1 MSININSLRKFV
13 PLLFTLYPIGLVRA
27 RAVLDRIDTLH
38 EKHADAKQAIAAAAE
53 QYGKFLR
60 LPVVLAKVEPP
71 DGL

>member
-1 MSININSLRKFV
+1 M
-13 PLLFTLYPIGLVRA
+13 
-27 RAVLDRIDTLH
+27 DRIDTLH

>member
-1 MSININSLRKFV
+1 MSVSVKSLGKFV

-38 EKHADAKQAIAAAAE
+38 EKHAAGKQAIAAAAE
-53 QYGKFLR
+53 QYGKFLG